1 MCPSPPPGNTSPNVI
16 SRRCVCHWANFSRS
30 LEERTDG
37 SSLFP
42 LPGSAFLHALLHL
55 SLPRHAPPHSSHF
68 RLTLKKQVDK
78 KHQCLGCPGAQNSK
92 HRIVMVAA
100 VLRPYEVPSS
110 MVTRGSHT
118 GPALP
123 CSVFTP

>member
-1 MCPSPPPGNTSPNVI
+1 MCPSSLPGNTSPNVI

-30 LEERTDG
+30 LDERTDG

-42 LPGSAFLHALLHL
+42 LPGSAFLYAPLYLP
-55 SLPRHAPPHSSHF
+55 LPRQAPPDSSHF
-68 RLTLKKQVDK
+68 HLTLKNQVDK
-78 KHQCLGCPGAQNSK
+78 KHQCLGCPSAQNSK

-118 GPALP
+118 DPALP
-123 CSVFTP
+123 RSVFPP